1 MPHTIYRLSAQQVA
15 SQLDDETIVLN
26 HQRGIYYSLNEV
38 GTLVWEQLQQG
49 PASIVQLKEAVMAT
63 FEIDHQTCL
72 EDLQVLLQS
81 LEDEKLI
88 EVVA

>member
-49 PASIVQLKEAVMAT
+49 PATIDQLKEAVMAA
-63 FEIDHQTCL
+63 FEIDDQTCL
-72 EDLQVLLQS
+72 EDLKTLLQS